1 MALDPRVVEAFRASL
16 GDDRLKPAFLAELLA
31 LPGESML
38 GQALDVWYVDEVHGA
53 RRDARRALGEALFDD
68 WADLYDRLSADEAA
82 GSTDLSTAA
91 MGRRALANAAL
102 GYLVASGREA
112 GIARAVAQSRPDGT
126 MTRVMGALAALNDLE
141 RPERDQA
148 LAAFHDRWENDPLV
162 LDKWFALKA
171 GSARRAALAEVRDL
185 LDHPR
190 FSLRNPNR
198 VRALIGGFAS
208 GNPIRFHAADGAG
221 YEFLADQVLALDA
234 FNPQVAARMTQPL
247 VRWRKFDGARG
258 RAMTDAL
265 RRIVDSPN
273 LSKDVYEI
281 ASKAL
286 S

>member
-1 MALDPRVVEAFRASL
+1 MF
-16 GDDRLKPAFLAELLA
+16 
-31 LPGESML
+31 
-38 GQALDVWYVDEVHGA
+38 
-53 RRDARRALGEALFDD
+53 DACIE
-68 WADLYDRLSADEAA
+68 LYDRLSAGESAA
-82 GSTDLSTAA
+82 VTDLSTAA

-102 GYLVASGREA
+102 GYLVASGREE
-112 GIARAVAQSRPDGT
+112 GIARAAAQSRPGGT
-126 MTRVMGALAALNDLE
+126 MTRVMGGLAALNDLE
-141 RPERDQA
+141 RPERYQA
-148 LAAFHDRWENDPLV
+148 LAAFHDRWKDDPLV

-171 GSARRAALAEVRDL
+171 GSARRTALAEVREL
-185 LDHPR
+185 LDHPG

-208 GNPIRFHAADGAG
+208 GNPVRFHAADGSG
-221 YEFLADQVLALDA
+221 YGFLSDQILALDA

-247 VRWRKFDGARG
+247 VRWRKFDGGRG